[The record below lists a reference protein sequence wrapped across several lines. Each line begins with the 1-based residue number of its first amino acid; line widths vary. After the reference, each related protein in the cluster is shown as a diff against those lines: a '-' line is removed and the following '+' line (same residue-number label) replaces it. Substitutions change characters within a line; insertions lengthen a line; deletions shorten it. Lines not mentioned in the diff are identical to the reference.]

1 MRNVFRW
8 KSKNPY
14 PACIIYEG
22 TCMGTDIHKISDTSI
37 HLKNDPTHSFPRKV
51 LISAS
56 INDCVRKNI
65 EASFLAVS
73 RQSLNEQIDSKIL
86 LLFQNGAT
94 WQIYSFN
101 L

>member
-1 MRNVFRW
+1 
-8 KSKNPY
+8 
-14 PACIIYEG
+14 
-22 TCMGTDIHKISDTSI
+22 MGTDIHKISDTSI
-37 HLKNDPTHSFPRKV
+37 HLKNDQTHSFTRKV

-94 WQIYSFN
+94 
-101 L
+101 